1 MEELEYT
8 QEQVQQ
14 SVNACYDSVNLI
26 NALGVKASKT
36 QEDEDCIS
44 RNKEHIGIM
53 LGKDWFV
60 AGLTEEQKAELELLK
75 K

>member
-1 MEELEYT
+1 MEEIT
-8 QEQVQQ
+8 QEEVQR
-14 SVNACYDSVNLI
+14 SVMACYDSVNLI
-26 NALGVKASKT
+26 NTLVVKESKT
-36 QEDEDCIS
+36 KEDEDCIS

-60 AGLTEEQKAELELLK
+60 AGLTAEQKAELELLK